1 MTFRGGFAWRR
12 AVVVLAG
19 VAGQVAQAT
28 DHRARLD
35 ALAARLPDVLAER
48 REAAAHGLALR
59 VPLAD
64 GRVAVLV
71 RYVEGRPIYAAS
83 ANLDAARTISADDV
97 WSGGGAGLE
106 LDGQGEVL
114 GMWDEGGGRDSHR
127 ELVPRVSA
135 MQPLALMQHSTHVA
149 GTMIGA
155 GIGPQA
161 RGMASGASVRQ
172 WDFVDD
178 LNEMA
183 AEQATGDPV
192 RISNHSYT
200 YLSGWQL
207 GSFGFCP
214 GDPQWYWLGDVAVS
228 TEEDARFGLYDDA
241 AAAWDGLL
249 EAAPDYMTVKSI
261 GNDRGQGPAAGTTH
275 CHFDGA
281 GGIGGWSVS
290 SDFHPVDGGV
300 GLGWDTV
307 AGGGGSSKNTLTV
320 GAVKD
325 LPGGYAGPASVEVW
339 SASGWGPTDDGRL
352 KPDVVANG
360 VLLTSADSAGDAL
373 YVQLSGTS
381 MAAAGVS
388 GSLALLRQHGQ
399 QLGLALRGVDLKALL
414 IHTADEAGPAVGPDY
429 VFGWGLVD
437 VRAAAELLS
446 SAAEAPAHFS
456 AATLLDAQTWEIE
469 IWTAGALPL
478 RATLVWA
485 DPPAAAQ
492 DGSIVDPTAPALVSQ
507 LDLVVIGPHGLT
519 RPWVLNPVD
528 PGQPAARGIQDR
540 DPVEVV
546 DLQAPAP
553 GRYRVRVE
561 HRGVLGPG
569 GQPFV
574 VWVSGLAPNA
584 LFIDGFESGGT
595 GAWSAVVAP

>member
-1 MTFRGGFAWRR
+1 MSTRRKFRWRP
-12 AVVVLAG
+12 AVVVLAE
-19 VAGQVAQAT
+19 VAGQVALAA
-28 DHRARLD
+28 DHRERLD
-35 ALAARLPDVLAER
+35 ILAAGLPDVQTER
-48 REAAAHGLALR
+48 REAAARGLPLR
-59 VPLAD
+59 VPLVD
-64 GRVAVLV
+64 GRIAVLV
-71 RYVEGRPIYAAS
+71 RYVGGRPVYAAS
-83 ANLDAARTISADDV
+83 TNLDAARTISADEV
-97 WSGGGAGLE
+97 WSGGSAGLE
-106 LDGQGEVL
+106 LDGEGEVL

-127 ELVPRVSA
+127 ELVPRLTA
-135 MQPLALMQHSTHVA
+135 MEPLALMQHSTHVA

-161 RGMASGASVRQ
+161 RGMASAASIRQ

-183 AEQATGDPV
+183 AHQGTGDPV

-228 TEEDARFGLYDDA
+228 TQEDARFGLYDDA
-241 AAAWDGLL
+241 AAAWDGIL

-261 GNDRGQGPAAGTTH
+261 GNDRGQGPSAGTAH
-275 CHFDGA
+275 CHFEGS
-281 GGIGGWSVS
+281 GLGGWSISTDV
-290 SDFHPVDGGV
+290 HPVDGGA

-307 AGGGGSSKNTLTV
+307 AGGGGAAKNTLTV

-339 SASGWGPTDDGRL
+339 AASGWGPTDDGRL

-360 VLLTSADSAGDAL
+360 VQLTSADSAGDAL

-388 GSLALLRQHGQ
+388 GALALLRQHGQ
-399 QLGLALRGVDLKALL
+399 QQGLTLRGVDLKALL

-429 VFGWGLVD
+429 VFGWGLID
-437 VRAAAELLS
+437 VPAAAEVLS
-446 SAAEAPAHFS
+446 QAAAAPGYFS
-456 AATLLDAQTWEIE
+456 TATLLDGQSWEIE
-469 IWTAGALPL
+469 LWSSGALPL
-478 RATLVWA
+478 RATLAWI

-492 DGSIVDPTAPALVSQ
+492 DGSTVDPADPALVHQ
-507 LDLVVIGPHGLT
+507 LDLLALGPQGET
-519 RPWVLNPVD
+519 RPWVLDPSN
-528 PGQPAARGIQDR
+528 PGQAAVRGIQDR
-540 DPVEVV
+540 DPIEVV
-546 DLQAPAP
+546 DIGVPAP
-553 GRYRVRVE
+553 GRHRLRVA
-561 HRGVLGPG
+561 HRGILGPA
-569 GQPFV
+569 GQPFA
-574 VWVSGLAPNA
+574 VWISGFDVDA

-595 GAWSAVVAP
+595 EAWSATVLP